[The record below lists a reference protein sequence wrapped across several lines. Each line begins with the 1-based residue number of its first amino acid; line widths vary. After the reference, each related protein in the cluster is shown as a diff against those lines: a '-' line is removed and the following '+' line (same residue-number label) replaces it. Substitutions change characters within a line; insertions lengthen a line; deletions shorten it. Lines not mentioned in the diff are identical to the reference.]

1 MIAKN
6 VSAPGET
13 KNPSRS
19 LIIGFILV
27 LTLMAVIGLTGL
39 LYLHRHNQGM
49 EDIVT
54 VHNEKTRLLQR
65 MQDAMRERQISMRDM
80 LLRTDDF
87 EQDEAWQLHNQAA
100 TRFLTARDALSQLHI
115 TPAEETAYNQ
125 LREAVT
131 IGGYSQQ
138 ALVEGILA
146 HQDNEVLRPIFD
158 KAIAAQQ
165 VAFTQ
170 LQRLQRIQLDAAHK
184 ALEKARSN
192 YRFITSLT
200 LIIGSA
206 CLIIGAAIATTVI
219 KQFKR
224 NMQQIHSH
232 KIQLEDTVKRR
243 TSDLSTA
250 VNELEALSYSLAHD
264 LRTPLRAVTGF
275 SQILLHEGRER
286 FNDDDRRQLQ
296 RIASAGNHMAQLI
309 DDIRT
314 LGKLAR
320 SSLDLQN
327 IDLSALADDALY
339 ELRVTSTT
347 GDFESSVEE
356 GLLAHAD
363 PALIRLLF
371 LNLFDNSLKFASP
384 ERTLQLRFE
393 RSEKA
398 RDIYC
403 ISDNGCGFEMMYAEK
418 IFKPFE
424 RLHKAEDYCGTGIGL
439 AIVERIIRRHGGR
452 IWAESKLNEGTR
464 IYFTLGKAT
473 ASWQ

>member
-6 VSAPGET
+6 VPAPGQE
-13 KNPSRS
+13 KDSSRS

-27 LTLMAVIGLTGL
+27 LALMAIISLTGL

-49 EDIVT
+49 EHIVT

-80 LLRTDDF
+80 LLMTDDF
-87 EQDEAWQLHNQAA
+87 EQDEAWQLHNQAG
-100 TRFLTARDALSQLHI
+100 TRFLTARDALSQLGV
-115 TPAEETAYNQ
+115 TAAEKAAYEQ

-131 IGGYSQQ
+131 IGGDAQQ
-138 ALVEGILA
+138 ALVAGILV
-146 HQDNEVLRPIFD
+146 HQGNEALRPIFE

-165 VAFTQ
+165 VAFGQ
-170 LQRLQRIQLDAAHK
+170 LRKLQRIQLDAAHQ
-184 ALEKARSN
+184 ALQDARSN
-192 YRFITSLT
+192 YHFITLLT
-200 LIIGSA
+200 LTIGSA
-206 CLIIGAAIATTVI
+206 CLIIGAMIATSVI
-219 KQFKR
+219 KQFRR
-224 NMQQIHSH
+224 NMQQINNQ
-232 KIQLEDTVKRR
+232 KNQLEYTVERR
-243 TSDLSTA
+243 TTDLRTA

-275 SQILLHEGRER
+275 SQILLHEGRDR
-286 FNDDDRRQLQ
+286 FNDEDRRQLQ
-296 RIASAGNHMAQLI
+296 RIASAGNQMAQLI

-314 LGKLAR
+314 LGKLSR

-339 ELRVTSTT
+339 ELRITSTT
-347 GDFESSVEE
+347 GKFESSVEE

-363 PALIRLLF
+363 PALIRLVF
-371 LNLFDNSLKFASP
+371 RNLFENSLKFASP
-384 ERTLQLRFE
+384 ERVLQLRFG
-393 RSEKA
+393 RSEQA

-403 ISDNGCGFEMMYAEK
+403 VSDNGGGFEMMYAEK

-464 IYFTLGKAT
+464 VYFTLGKAT
-473 ASWQ
+473 ATG